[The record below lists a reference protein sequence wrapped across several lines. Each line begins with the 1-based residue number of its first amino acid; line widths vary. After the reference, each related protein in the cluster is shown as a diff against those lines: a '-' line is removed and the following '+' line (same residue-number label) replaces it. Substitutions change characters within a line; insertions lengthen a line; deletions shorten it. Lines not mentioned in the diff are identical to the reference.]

1 MGRGWIALRLTLAC
15 KPRTPCV
22 DPAVEACAAT
32 MTGTTARRYT
42 MQQGNKAGSTG
53 VMDRPRMSATTPDSP
68 VDDRTYN
75 VMQALVSKLEAIEA
89 YEMYAADEGGE
100 LFRELLTEER
110 QHAQKLLDELR
121 SCLNVR

>member
-1 MGRGWIALRLTLAC
+1 MSS
-15 KPRTPCV
+15 V
-22 DPAVEACAAT
+22 DPVGEATAT
-32 MTGTTARRYT
+32 TMSAHPPGGST

-53 VMDRPRMSATTPDSP
+53 VMDRPRMSSTTPDSP

-89 YEMYAADEGGE
+89 YEMYSADEGGE
-100 LFRELLTEER
+100 LFRELLIEER

-121 SCLNVR
+121 SCLNPR